1 MPKSYPVPTLVIG
14 SIEDAQLPPGKSLT
28 VIGRRPVSLQIKV
41 EGNTGPV
48 FEWFLV
54 ERALRQRIC
63 DLARQEQLPM
73 GKWCTF
79 MVDENGAIIGFIVI
93 PNAESSTK
101 SR

>member
-28 VIGRRPVSLQIKV
+28 VVGRRPVSLQIKV

-54 ERALRQRIC
+54 ERALRN
-63 DLARQEQLPM
+63 AYATSH
-73 GKWCTF
+73 GKSSSQWAS
-79 MVDENGAIIGFIVI
+79 GAHSWSMRTA
-93 PNAESSTK
+93 PSSG
-101 SR
+101 SL